1 MVDSEFDESLVCLSA
16 SGGGDRD
23 TGYGYIENLYYNN
36 LMLIDYED
44 ESYDF
49 SNLKMLDFKWV
60 EGNRKFTIGNPNAGF
75 DTTKVYDVWEL
86 YNEKKN
92 SKK

>member
-1 MVDSEFDESLVCLSA
+1 MTDCEFDESLVSYDIGL
-16 SGGGDRD
+16 GGCHEQGF
-23 TGYGYIENLYYNN
+23 GYKEHLIYNKVW
-36 LMLIDYED
+36 LIDYED
-44 ESYDF
+44 MHSDQDYSER
-49 SNLKMLDFKWV
+49 LDFKWV
-60 EGNRKFTIGNPNAGF
+60 EGKRKFTIGNPNAGF